1 VTLIHAYDPEV
12 LVLGGAVMRRG
23 EEVLPR
29 IRARV
34 HDRAW
39 TPGRRVRI
47 DASALGDD
55 APLYGAIPLLGLAA

>member
-1 VTLIHAYDPEV
+1 
-12 LVLGGAVMRRG
+12 MRRS

-34 HDRAW
+34 DDRAW
-39 TPGRRVRI
+39 TPGRSVRI
-47 DASALGDD
+47 EPSALGDD

>member
-1 VTLIHAYDPEV
+1 
-12 LVLGGAVMRRG
+12 VMRRS
-23 EEVLPR
+23 EDVLPR

-47 DASALGDD
+47 ERSALGDD